1 MCSAPQ
7 PVGPAMRNT
16 GLISLFDSEGCE
28 LRVQIRQG
36 FAQNCLVSRI
46 LCVLKIPDH
55 AGAGHEDTLFLAK
68 QVESFLAEHFRLSCG
83 AAVLGHVDLRLDRLT
98 FPTSGHVFILR
109 PLRPN
114 GKDQYSF
121 RGLYVTLLV

>member
-1 MCSAPQ
+1 
-7 PVGPAMRNT
+7 
-16 GLISLFDSEGCE
+16 

-36 FAQNCLVSRI
+36 LAQNSPIAGI
-46 LCVLKIPDH
+46 LCVFQIPDH
-55 AGAGHEDTLFLAK
+55 TGAGHEDTLFLAK
-68 QVESFLAEHFRLSCG
+68 QVERFIGENFSASNSG
-83 AAVLGHVDLRLDRLT
+83 TVLGHVDLSFDRLT